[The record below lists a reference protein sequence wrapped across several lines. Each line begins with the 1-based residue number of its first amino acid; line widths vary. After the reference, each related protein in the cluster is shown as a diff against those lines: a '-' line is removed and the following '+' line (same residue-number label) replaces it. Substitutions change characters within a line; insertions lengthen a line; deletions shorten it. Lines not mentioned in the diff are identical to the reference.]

1 MMMDANA
8 TAVSESEAEQRYHV
22 LEKNLEELHTQYYEM
37 ATLQSTWKAECQLY
51 EYHRQ

>member
-8 TAVSESEAEQRYHV
+8 TAASESEAEERYQA

-37 ATLQSTWKAECQLY
+37 ATLQSTWKA
-51 EYHRQ
+51 